1 MDASIDI
8 SQELRDEV
16 TAPTILDFDDD
27 ILCAEYEF
35 FSYVLDVT
43 EGLDLGSHVD
53 YESFSFDSNIANLL
67 FNSDD
72 NILQIEYESFVASM
86 SI

>member
-27 ILCAEYEF
+27 ILCAAYEF
-35 FSYVLDVT
+35 FSYVLDVS
-43 EGLDLGSHVD
+43 EGPDLGSHVD
-53 YESFSFDSNIANLL
+53 YESFSFHSIIPNLL
-67 FNSDD
+67 FKSDD
-72 NILQIEYESFVASM
+72 NIF
-86 SI
+86 